1 MARRAVPNL
10 GSIAKSL
17 GLVVDRGT
25 WLEEGRLLGCAYPRR
40 EAALA
45 ALASQ
50 GVSLLVNLHGRPH
63 HPDRLRRHG
72 LTELHLPVPDFTPPS
87 PDQLAHG
94 VTAIDEAIAAGR
106 PVAVHCGGGLGRT
119 GTLLACFLVRRGLD
133 ADEAV
138 ARVRAARPG
147 SVETAAQAAAVAAYA
162 DGIGQVGD
170 AVRSGSAAP
179 A

>member
-1 MARRAVPNL
+1 MARRAVPNPA
-10 GSIAKSL
+10 SVAKSL
-17 GLVVDRGT
+17 GLIIDRGT

-40 EAALA
+40 DAALA

-50 GVSLLVNLHGRPH
+50 GVSLLVNLHGQPH
-63 HPDRLRRHG
+63 RPDRLHRYG

-87 PDQLAHG
+87 PDQLARG
-94 VTAIDEAIAAGR
+94 VTAMEGALAAGR
-106 PVAVHCGGGLGRT
+106 RVAVHCGGGLGRT

-147 SVETAAQAAAVAAYA
+147 SVETAAQAAAIAAYA
-162 DGIGQVGD
+162 RAQGDG
-170 AVRSGSAAP
+170 
-179 A
+179 